1 MKPIPF
7 IDLTSNILQ
16 PELQSLQLL
25 RFEVA
30 ARDAASNV
38 GNQRGVK
45 CTMLILN
52 TIQHIIRSKNQFSEV
67 NSETVDKLKR
77 LSIPLKKN
85 LIRSTRNEEND
96 KMVVDSHDDV
106 DCDMMVDDS
115 IPSQNSG
122 SADVTLVNNKSKS
135 NKVFEAAKATSN
147 NKPSAPFFSDTI
159 SAENI
164 QTLLLDQRVFI

>member
-30 ARDAASNV
+30 ARDAASNINV
-38 GNQRGVK
+38 GNQKDVK
-45 CTMLILN
+45 CAMLILN

-67 NSETVDKLKR
+67 NNETVVKLKS
-77 LSIPLKKN
+77 LSITLKKK

-96 KMVVDSHDDV
+96 KKVVAVDSHDDV
-106 DCDMMVDDS
+106 DQQV
-115 IPSQNSG
+115 
-122 SADVTLVNNKSKS
+122 
-135 NKVFEAAKATSN
+135 
-147 NKPSAPFFSDTI
+147 
-159 SAENI
+159 
-164 QTLLLDQRVFI
+164 